1 VLRFFVYR
9 KRSDRF
15 TASEATAS
23 QRAKAS
29 ALQRAKRA
37 LYRERKRALCP
48 SLGVALLTTIVSA
61 AGAQQPDVSVSPFV
75 TFLPTGSASPM
86 TGLAL
91 TLARGPFALRAGGH
105 ISLQD
110 RSPASVPPPP
120 TTGTPP
126 SNPTTTTTTTTTTT
140 ATSAVR
146 PWGADLDALA
156 FFESYK
162 YGQYVAFTPYV
173 FAGVST
179 SAVDTASYRFSRQGW
194 SYGGGLTMP
203 VGSAFGLLGEA
214 RWRMSRFVMPNA
226 PDAPVATREFR
237 FGVSFHVGAGHP
249 VGPAVH
255 VISSDDAELS
265 LDGGS
270 SVPNYGAMRVL
281 STADEYVGT
290 PYRRGGTSPNG
301 GFDASGFVRF
311 VFGRLGVNLPR
322 TSREQARVG
331 NRIQPDWRAIAPGDL
346 VMFEDGGGINHV
358 AIYVGRSRIIH
369 SSASGGGVRYD
380 DLETERGQWFVD
392 HLVAVRRVTPDL
404 RGVLL
409 DLARGFSNDGGNNA
423 DVPDHAPR
431 AAMRRRP

>member
-1 VLRFFVYR
+1 MLRFSV
-9 KRSDRF
+9 
-15 TASEATAS
+15 
-23 QRAKAS
+23 
-29 ALQRAKRA
+29 
-37 LYRERKRALCP
+37 CP
-48 SLGVALLTTIVSA
+48 SLGVALLATTVAA
-61 AGAQQPDVSVSPFV
+61 AGAQQPDVSISPFV

-91 TLARGPFALRAGGH
+91 TLARGPFALRAGGQ
-105 ISLQD
+105 ISLQNG
-110 RSPASVPPPP
+110 SPASVPAPP

-126 SNPTTTTTTTTTTT
+126 SNPPATSTVTTT
-140 ATSAVR
+140 ATTATSIVR

-179 SAVDTASYRFSRQGW
+179 SAVDTASYRLSRQGW

-203 VGSAFGLLGEA
+203 VGSAFGLFGEA

-226 PDAPVATREFR
+226 SDAPLATREFR
-237 FGVSFHVGAGHP
+237 FGVSFHVGAGRP
-249 VGPAVH
+249 VGPGVH
-255 VISSDDAELS
+255 VISAGDAEVA
-265 LDGGS
+265 LDGGNV
-270 SVPNYGAMRVL
+270 VPNYGVMRVL

-311 VFGRLGVNLPR
+311 VFAQLGVSLPR
-322 TSREQARVG
+322 TSRDQARVG
-331 NRIQPDWRAIAPGDL
+331 KGIQPDWRAIAPGDL
-346 VMFEDGGGINHV
+346 VMFEDGGGISHV

-380 DLETERGQWFVD
+380 DLETDRGQWFVD
-392 HLVAVRRVTPDL
+392 HLVAARRVTPDL

-409 DLARGFSNDGGNNA
+409 DLARGFSNDAGNA
-423 DVPDHAPR
+423 GDGPDHAPR